1 MGQNNQHL
9 KKLNFPSCV
18 PLC

>member
-18 PLC
+18 PWC